1 MSKEKNADVV
11 VFGDLFLDLVMS
23 GFQRLPELGQEA
35 LASHFH
41 RETGGGAAHTSC
53 GLAILG
59 LRTKLLG
66 AVGAAEIEWFRKRLG
81 AKGVDLQGLIVHHS
95 EPTATTVAV
104 STSQE
109 RVFYT
114 YAGANRSLPEL
125 LRDSSVR
132 ECMAAARHVHFAHLV
147 EAGCLHQL
155 SAWLH
160 EQGCTVSIDV
170 GWDEEWLGSPRT
182 MKALREVDWF
192 LPNEQEAKC
201 ASGQSDA
208 RTMLQWFEDH
218 GLRGVVIKLG
228 PEGAIAQSANRT
240 VLQPAYPLQPV
251 ETTGAGD
258 CFDAGFLF
266 AWLKGRELGECL
278 AWGNICGGMSTQ
290 RAGGIDG
297 FPNGEE
303 VERALQQYRGRI

>member
-1 MSKEKNADVV
+1 MSKQKNSDVV

-59 LRTKLLG
+59 LRTKLVG
-66 AVGAAEIEWFRKRLG
+66 AVGAAEIEWFQKRLG
-81 AKGVDLQGLIVHHS
+81 SKGVDLQGVIVHPN

-104 STSQE
+104 STSQD

-114 YAGANRSLPEL
+114 YAGANRSLPQL
-125 LRDSSVR
+125 LRDSSIR
-132 ECMAAARHVHFAHLV
+132 ERMASARHVHFAHLI
-147 EAGCLHQL
+147 EAGCLEEL
-155 SAWLH
+155 AAWLH
-160 EQGCTVSIDV
+160 DQGCTVSIDI
-170 GWDEEWLGSPRT
+170 GWDEEWLGSPAT
-182 MKALREVDWF
+182 VKALREVDWF
-192 LPNEQEAKC
+192 LPNEREAER
-201 ASGQSDA
+201 ASGQSEP
-208 RTMLQWFEDH
+208 RRMLQWFEDH
-218 GLRGVVIKLG
+218 GLQGVVLKLG
-228 PEGAIAQSANRT
+228 PDGAIARSART
-240 VLQPAYPLQPV
+240 TVHQPAYPLQPI

-266 AWLKGRELGECL
+266 AWLNRKELEECL
-278 AWGNICGGMSTQ
+278 AWGNICGAMSTQ

-297 FPNGEE
+297 FPSREE
-303 VERALQQYRGRI
+303 VERALKQYRGKT